1 MTFIQLYLP
10 TGFAI
15 AMFLSS
21 GFFHQLMVQPLCQ
34 EEANF
39 SVCIQW
45 VQAGDSIWVFINE
58 KKAWRN
64 LQK

>member
-1 MTFIQLYLP
+1 
-10 TGFAI
+10 
-15 AMFLSS
+15 MFLSS